1 MVDLV
6 ERYVHQVGRYLPA
19 KERAE
24 IEAELR
30 SQIQDQL
37 EDRFA
42 GSPSEADVVVVLKE
56 FGYPYVM
63 ATSYMGE
70 QYLVGP
76 LLYPFMMMV
85 LRYGW
90 LIIPAIVVFLNIFG
104 ALIAPPQKP
113 ILNLLIETV
122 IAALQASLIFSAV
135 VVLIFAVIQRA
146 SVELKDKESTSTF
159 NPSELPQVNDP
170 SVVDRLESAFG
181 LAIATIITMV
191 LFYWLQV
198 GGLTLR
204 FNLSD
209 PGEVIPVSS
218 PWLILLILLVFAQAI
233 LGLWVLRRN
242 RWSAGLLLTE
252 ALLEVAGLIPLY
264 FAVLLPFF
272 EHFPGNPGLR
282 DVAEIIAIVLGIITL
297 LTKGAKVVRLWNY
310 TDTSAP
316 SLKAKHNE

>member
-19 KERAE
+19 KERAD

-42 GSPSEADVVVVLKE
+42 GSPTEAEVASVLKE

-90 LIIPAIVVFLNIFG
+90 LIIPAIVVFLNVFG
-104 ALIAPPQKP
+104 ALITPPQKP
-113 ILNLLIETV
+113 ILNLLVETV
-122 IAALQASLIFSAV
+122 IAAIQASLIFSAV
-135 VVLIFAVIQRA
+135 VVLIFAIIQRA
-146 SVELKDKESTSTF
+146 SLELKDKESTF

-181 LAIATIITMV
+181 LAIATIITLVM
-191 LFYWLQV
+191 FYWLQV

-209 PGEVIPVSS
+209 PGEVIPVSA
-218 PWLILLILLVFAQAI
+218 PWLILLILLVFAQGI

-264 FAVLLPFF
+264 FAVLLPFI
-272 EHFPGNPGLR
+272 ERLNPELR
-282 DVAEIIAIVLGIITL
+282 DIAEVIAVVLGIIT
-297 LTKGAKVVRLWNY
+297 
-310 TDTSAP
+310 
-316 SLKAKHNE
+316 